1 VYVPPHN
8 RNEDRAEQLAFMR
21 AHSFAAVVTAPGGR
35 PRATHLPCL
44 IEESGERVRIV
55 AHLARANP
63 QWRDFDGVNEA
74 LVIFTGPHAYVSPR
88 HYDRTASVPTW
99 NYVAVHASGPVRVI
113 EERDAK
119 VALLER
125 LIAETEPA
133 YRAQFDALPA
143 DYREKMLGG
152 MVGFA
157 IDVERIDAR
166 YKLSQEKAPAERE
179 RIIAEYESAATD
191 ELAAL
196 ARMMRE
202 RGR

>member
-8 RNEDRAEQLAFMR
+8 RNEDRTEQLAFMR
-21 AHSFAAVVTAPGGR
+21 AHSFAAFITAPEGR
-35 PRATHLPCL
+35 PQATHLPCL
-44 IEESGERVRIV
+44 VEESGEQVRIV

-63 QWRDFDGVNEA
+63 QWRDFDGVSEA

-88 HYDRTASVPTW
+88 HYDRIASVPTW
-99 NYVAVHASGPVRVI
+99 NYVAVHASGPVRLI
-113 EERDAK
+113 EERAEK
-119 VALLER
+119 VTLLER

-166 YKLSQEKAPAERE
+166 FKLSQEKAPAERE
-179 RIIAEYESAATD
+179 RIIAEYESASTD

-202 RGR
+202 HGR